1 MARNNGH
8 IDYDRIY
15 VLQNRWKIAR
25 RHIVYYGIRK
35 APDTFK
41 NSVPLTR
48 GTLKKLAMLD
58 GNRSLKSV
66 GVDATLK
73 SLIRK
78 GIVVPQE
85 EYKPDKKN
93 LEEAEF
99 CANCTANDY
108 MIPGLEL
115 DENGLCPMCSMKERL
130 KNLKAVMPVRSRF
143 PRNKRGE
150 YDVALFY
157 TGGKDST
164 YLLYYLCKVL
174 GLRVLALCWETEY
187 ISPNAAASIENA
199 RKLVKNADIVVKKVD
214 KEVMRRIYARHYALA
229 GNTCM
234 CPSLAYVLFYPLLTD
249 LKVPYLV
256 LGNEPSQMYNLI
268 FNNISPIAAFRPW
281 VQNIGRALI
290 NVARLISFRKPFKA
304 GQMQTYFTV
313 RTLAKGTPLYSG
325 GEGKYHNEQV
335 HNVFKALADEKE
347 FMQPFK
353 ESVRRSWRNG
363 NIPELV
369 HVDLAEISGGYK
381 WSEIKTVIK
390 RETGWQ
396 DCADADKGLHTSCSI
411 EKCKEYTQFTR
422 FKEMRSRVIP
432 FTAIEMA
439 IAVRDGNVSREDAM
453 REILTSTGFFDKPP
467 EYEEMLRPLKENE
480 SEPD

>member
-1 MARNNGH
+1 MARSIKH
-8 IDYDRIY
+8 IDGDKVY
-15 VLQNRWKIAR
+15 VLQNRWKVAR

-35 APDTFK
+35 APDTFR

-48 GTLKKLAMLD
+48 GTLRKLALLD
-58 GNRSLKSV
+58 GVRNLKSV
-66 GVDATLK
+66 GATAAVK
-73 SLIRK
+73 RLIRK
-78 GIVVPQE
+78 GVVVPIE
-85 EYKPDKKN
+85 EFKRDKKN
-93 LEEAEF
+93 FDEAEF
-99 CANCTANDY
+99 CVNCTANDY

-115 DENGLCPMCSMKERL
+115 DENGLCPMCAMKERL

-164 YLLYYLCKVL
+164 YLLYYLCNVL

-187 ISPNAAASIENA
+187 ISPNAARSIENA
-199 RKLVKNADIVVKKVD
+199 RKLIKNADIVVKKVD
-214 KEVMRRIYARHYALA
+214 KEVMRRIYARHFALA

-234 CPSLAYVLFYPLLTD
+234 CPALAYVLFYPLLTEK
-249 LKVPYLV
+249 KVPYLV

-268 FNNISPIAAFRPW
+268 FNNISPVAAFRPR
-281 VQNIGRALI
+281 VQNAGRFLI
-290 NVARLISFRKPFKA
+290 NIARLISFRKPFKA
-304 GQMQTYFTV
+304 GEMQTYFTV
-313 RTLAKGTPLYSG
+313 RTLAKGTPLYSS

-347 FMQPFK
+347 FMQPFR
-353 ESVRRSWRNG
+353 ESVKRSWRTG

-381 WSEIKTVIK
+381 WSEIKNVIK
-390 RETGWQ
+390 RETGWE
-396 DCADADKGLHTSCSI
+396 DSAEPDKGLHTSCSI
-411 EKCKEYTQFTR
+411 ERCKEFTQFTR

-432 FTAIEMA
+432 YTAIEMA

-453 REILTSTGFFDKPP
+453 REILTSTGFFAEPA
-467 EYEEMLRPLKENE
+467 EYKEMLRPLKGNAPKEN
-480 SEPD
+480 